1 MNGDNFY
8 FIIIK
13 VGTIYIGT
21 SYVFI
26 YNKLQYFIFILTKL
40 NKQTKKKPSHFIT
53 EFSVD
58 FLRSM
63 NGSHKSRFPFID
75 PLLFVQGTFREKYKM
90 SANDSDD
97 EVALSADTLRALN
110 EFLAEKKEKEEMLQS
125 AMDNDEAVK
134 KINID
139 EDWVSY

>member
-1 MNGDNFY
+1 
-8 FIIIK
+8 
-13 VGTIYIGT
+13 
-21 SYVFI
+21 
-26 YNKLQYFIFILTKL
+26 
-40 NKQTKKKPSHFIT
+40 
-53 EFSVD
+53 
-58 FLRSM
+58 
-63 NGSHKSRFPFID
+63 
-75 PLLFVQGTFREKYKM
+75 M